1 MSTKLYVHAH
11 NLQSVSETKGEY
23 GGNRCVSRDLRKC
36 VHLWIKVSH
45 WPMWMMWPSLSS
57 MMLPLCL
64 SLIC

>member
-36 VHLWIKVSH
+36 VHL
-45 WPMWMMWPSLSS
+45 
-57 MMLPLCL
+57 
-64 SLIC
+64 